1 MYGCTSA
8 EEAAG
13 EGEGE
18 GEGRLGAE
26 EDMSLFWWGEAGEA
40 EEEVGEVG
48 EVESG
53 SAVEEVGSLLW
64 EAAAV
69 GVGVAVAEV
78 VAAGEEGEGG
88 RCKPQSPGV
97 GAG

>member
-1 MYGCTSA
+1 M
-8 EEAAG
+8 
-13 EGEGE
+13 
-18 GEGRLGAE
+18 
-26 EDMSLFWWGEAGEA
+26 
-40 EEEVGEVG
+40 G
-48 EVESG
+48 EVESV

-64 EAAAV
+64 EAAV
-69 GVGVAVAEV
+69 GVGVAEVVAEV

>member
-64 EAAAV
+64 EA
-69 GVGVAVAEV
+69 VAEV

>member
-8 EEAAG
+8 EEAA
-13 EGEGE
+13 GEGE

-40 EEEVGEVG
+40 EEEVGEVV

-64 EAAAV
+64 EAAAAAAAV
-69 GVGVAVAEV
+69 GVV

-88 RCKPQSPGV
+88 RCKPQLPGV